1 MLEPSASSVLLLQ
14 LRSVLLAQSSEH
26 FCCFLLR
33 HRSPSQIITS
43 FTSRLPA
50 PLVILLVQL
59 SGHVLRFDTDTGL
72 QLSVP
77 PYAGRLLTWGTF
89 AALRGGPDQ
98 ASVLFTSIN
107 GGVSYNIST
116 GELAFS

>member
-1 MLEPSASSVLLLQ
+1 M
-14 LRSVLLAQSSEH
+14 
-26 FCCFLLR
+26 
-33 HRSPSQIITS
+33 
-43 FTSRLPA
+43 
-50 PLVILLVQL
+50 ILLVQL